1 MKYCTSCGYRVPNGE
16 NTCPL
21 CGRRVVERAEDR
33 TVPLH
38 RHTQSDK
45 QRTWNGKPPR
55 SRPQAR
61 GGAKLARQTIFRGL
75 AAFFGVCALVALLG
89 AGFGAGEA
97 LASALRMGVFASLF
111 WDLSRI
117 PPGTRR
123 YVRRNGRSVPIWVL
137 VVTRLVLAQ
146 VLYVLVWLIW

>member
-1 MKYCTSCGYRVPNGE
+1 MKYCTSCGYRVPNSE

-21 CGRRVVERAEDR
+21 CGRRVVERAEDH

-38 RHTQSDK
+38 RHVQPGEQCTL
-45 QRTWNGKPPR
+45 NGRQPR
-55 SRPQAR
+55 PRPQAR
-61 GGAKLARQTIFRGL
+61 GRAKLARQTIFRGL
-75 AAFFGVCALVALLG
+75 AAFFGVCALVELLG
-89 AGFGAGEA
+89 VGFGVGEA
-97 LASALRMGVFASLF
+97 LASALRMGVFANLF

-117 PPGTRR
+117 PPGARR